1 MPERK
6 IEMKERVVS
15 IVQHNACVKAVPK
28 LMLAGDY
35 LTADYGFAI
44 HDKVKVICNAPGNIT
59 VSKVNQ

>member
-1 MPERK
+1 
-6 IEMKERVVS
+6 MKERVVS

-35 LTADYGFAI
+35 LTVDYGFAI
-44 HDKVKVICNAPGNIT
+44 HDKVKIICNAPGNIT